1 MHAGKMI
8 LHRVEARGD
17 DGWCGQDPI
26 GHPAIMALRLSRPA
40 GDRLTPD
47 FQHGCHVGHRRLIL
61 QTSATASGGHSR
73 VASIDHD
80 VGHGSSARLLR
91 CHYRQPARRQVC
103 VRSYF
108 MECPLIIGCV
118 RIIFELFNDTAP
130 KTCEKFVG
138 CLPYSAL
145 IILNVNLFSTPQ
157 LPRIMY
163 WRERSLARLRAAALL
178 QKQHHSP
185 LN

>member
-1 MHAGKMI
+1 MDGVARTRLVTRQSWRSSCAGP
-8 LHRVEARGD
+8 HRAAE
-17 DGWCGQDPI
+17 
-26 GHPAIMALRLSRPA
+26 
-40 GDRLTPD
+40 
-47 FQHGCHVGHRRLIL
+47 HRSWAPVP
-61 QTSATASGGHSR
+61 TNTTSGGHSR

-91 CHYRQPARRQVC
+91 CHYRQPARWQVC
-103 VRSYF
+103 VCSHF
-108 MECPLIIGCV
+108 IQCPLIIGCV

-138 CLPYSAL
+138 RLPYYAL
-145 IILNVNLFSTPQ
+145 IILNDNLFTTPQ